1 MLILTVVL
9 MGITMTQLVATTP
22 LSATG
27 AAIGWI
33 VEPLLIGGIAFW
45 LDRGSWGLRRQEE
58 RAEPTPT

>member
-1 MLILTVVL
+1 
-9 MGITMTQLVATTP
+9 MTQLVATTP